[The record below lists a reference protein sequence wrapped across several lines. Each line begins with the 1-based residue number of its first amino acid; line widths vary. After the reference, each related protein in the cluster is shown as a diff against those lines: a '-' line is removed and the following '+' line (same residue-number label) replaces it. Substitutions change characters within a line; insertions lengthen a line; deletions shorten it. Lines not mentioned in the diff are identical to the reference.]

1 VFLMTKLPDYG
12 IDAPTIV
19 RNNAIGGGLCWL
31 AALGVFL
38 AYRRSDSDFAWSVLT
53 QGFITG
59 AIILSVAGIMVWSSR
74 VGKFRVRD
82 SMLNGIAWGGGEQV
96 LDIGCGRGLAL
107 IGAAKRLTG
116 GRATGI
122 DLWSQSDLS
131 ANSADATWDNA
142 RAEGVAGRIAIE
154 TGDAR
159 ALPFA
164 DGAFDV
170 VLSMTAIHNIKDK
183 AGRRQA
189 IAEAVRVLKP
199 GGRLAL
205 FDIFHAGQYRAWL
218 VEAGLRDVA
227 SSWPY
232 VLWMVPGRILT
243 GRKA

>member
-1 VFLMTKLPDYG
+1 MILPDYG

-19 RNNAIGGGLCWL
+19 RNNAIGAVLCWL
-31 AALGVFL
+31 AAFGVFL
-38 AYRRSDSDFAWSVLT
+38 AYLRRDADFAWSVLI
-53 QGFITG
+53 QGCVAG
-59 AIILSVAGIMVWSSR
+59 AIIMSVAGFMLWSSR
-74 VGKFRVRD
+74 VGKFRVRNRLLD
-82 SMLNGIAWGGGEQV
+82 GIDWRGGEQV
-96 LDIGCGRGLAL
+96 LDIGCGRGLTL
-107 IGAAKRLTG
+107 IGAAKRLPS
-116 GRATGI
+116 GRAVGI
-122 DLWSQSDLS
+122 DLWSQTDLS
-131 ANSADATWDNA
+131 ANSPEATWNNA
-142 RAEGVAGRIAIE
+142 RAEGMDGRIAIE

-170 VLSMTAIHNIKDK
+170 VLSMTAIHNIKGK
-183 AGRRQA
+183 AGRKQA

-205 FDIFHAGQYRAWL
+205 FDIFHAGQYRGWL
-218 VEAGLRDVA
+218 VEAGLQDVA